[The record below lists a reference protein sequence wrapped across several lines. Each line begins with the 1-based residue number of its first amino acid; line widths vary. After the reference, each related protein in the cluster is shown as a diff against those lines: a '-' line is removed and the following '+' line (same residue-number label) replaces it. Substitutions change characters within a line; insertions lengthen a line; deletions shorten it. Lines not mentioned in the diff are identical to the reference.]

1 MCAANTASQKEGIR
15 QTTFVYIT
23 QRHSNTQSKTEK
35 KSLGTIRSETGENA
49 KKKKNTCIMITLN

>member
-35 KSLGTIRSETGENA
+35 NHWGQFDQKLVKMR
-49 KKKKNTCIMITLN
+49 KKHICIMITLN

>member
-35 KSLGTIRSETGENA
+35 IRSETGENA
-49 KKKKNTCIMITLN
+49 KKNIHV